1 MAFENSALAHAHWRA
16 PYFAS
21 LLQEGGV
28 IACPA
33 EGVWGLSCDPY
44 NETAVS
50 HLLAMKDRP
59 ASKGLIVVA
68 DRSEVFGEVLEG
80 LPVGQRDV
88 LEASWPGPNTWLVPH
103 RNVFP
108 DWVTGDSDEVAIRV
122 TSAPALAAVCHVFGG
137 ALVST
142 SANPAGLAAPRA
154 LWEVRRYFG
163 PALPAMPGPIDPEG
177 KPSTIRRAAD
187 GMVIRV

>member
-1 MAFENSALAHAHWRA
+1 MAFENSALAHARWRA

-44 NETAVS
+44 NGTAVS
-50 HLLAMKDRP
+50 DLLAMKVRS

-68 DRSEVFGEVLEG
+68 DRSEVFADVLEG
-80 LPVGQRDV
+80 LPDDQRDV

-108 DWVTGDSDEVAIRV
+108 YWVTGDSDEVAIRV